1 MKHRQKQ
8 VCNCENAIIHL
19 QADAVL
25 VDSSG
30 KQHMVHSFLLVMK
43 FPIFRGLP
51 DQKIRSVTLAE
62 ASSEVV
68 ELLVEMAYGLDRCNI
83 MLDHQVLQYFPSGLI
98 IVKISAESGRI
109 LNKNTGETNICEPN
123 IFSTNGSLDY
133 FHRSSSN
140 EMRAYKIEQE

>member
-1 MKHRQKQ
+1 M
-8 VCNCENAIIHL
+8 
-19 QADAVL
+19 ADAVL

-43 FPIFRGLP
+43 FPVFHGLP

-83 MLDHQVLQYFPSGLI
+83 MLDHQVLQY
-98 IVKISAESGRI
+98 RI
-109 LNKNTGETNICEPN
+109 LIAG
-123 IFSTNGSLDY
+123 L
-133 FHRSSSN
+133 
-140 EMRAYKIEQE
+140 QE

>member
-1 MKHRQKQ
+1 M
-8 VCNCENAIIHL
+8 
-19 QADAVL
+19 ADAVL
-25 VDSSG
+25 VDSSD

-109 LNKNTGETNICEPN
+109 LNKNTGKTNICE
-123 IFSTNGSLDY
+123 FD
-133 FHRSSSN
+133 
-140 EMRAYKIEQE
+140 K